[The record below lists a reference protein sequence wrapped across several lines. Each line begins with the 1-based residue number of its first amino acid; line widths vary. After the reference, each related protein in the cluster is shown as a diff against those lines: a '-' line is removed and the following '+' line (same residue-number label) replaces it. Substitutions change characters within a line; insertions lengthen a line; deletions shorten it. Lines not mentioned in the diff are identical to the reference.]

1 MEQFDDEL
9 YIKESINIMDDS
21 FTWYVPDNKDEYIK
35 ALVDETSGNPH
46 LHIYKYA
53 SSVKVLA
60 KHKARND
67 VLYMLPNKECAI
79 VHLAKIDKNETKN
92 DNDLH
97 FVFFSNCRSAFN
109 YIERQY
115 RTEFL
120 GEKEFSLAPK
130 DKLQIFILLVQ
141 ILTFFIVPHK
151 IRGVLMVVFGVI
163 LYALILIDWK
173 ANGFNLFRDW
183 RLDHSKVI
191 PLLRYQIVYIIMI
204 TLFAVIGIAMAIM
217 SKVMFG

>member
-1 MEQFDDEL
+1 MEQFDEEL
-9 YIKESINIMDDS
+9 YVKESINIMDDT
-21 FTWYVPDNKDEYIK
+21 FTWYVPDNKEELVQ
-35 ALVDETSGNPH
+35 ALVEETSGNPH

-60 KHKARND
+60 RHKTRND
-67 VLYMLPNKECAI
+67 VLFMLPNKECAI
-79 VHLAKIDKNETKN
+79 VHLTKSFNETGN

-130 DKLQIFILLVQ
+130 DKLQICILFAQIISFFAVSPGRRGIVMIIFGIIMYLL
-141 ILTFFIVPHK
+141 ILT
-151 IRGVLMVVFGVI
+151 
-163 LYALILIDWK
+163 DWK

-183 RLDHSKVI
+183 KLDHSKVI
-191 PLLRYQIVYIIMI
+191 PLLKYQIVYIIAV
-204 TLFAVIGIAMAIM
+204 TLFLIAGIIM
-217 SKVMFG
+217 TVMTKVMFG